1 MLIEVITV
9 PVSDAEKAK
18 EFYVEKLG
26 FNMDGDWKIEG
37 KRFIQLTPH
46 GSGCSIAIG
55 EGITEAKPG
64 SIDSIMLVVKDID
77 SLHKELVSK
86 GVEVTAPEKMPW
98 GATHMYFS
106 DPDGNKWQIQQK
118 PPVEK

>member
-9 PVSDAEKAK
+9 PVSDIEKAK
-18 EFYVEKLG
+18 EFYEKKLS
-26 FNMDGDWKIEG
+26 FHVDGDWSVDN
-37 KRFIQLTPH
+37 KRFVQLTPV
-46 GSGCSIAIG
+46 GSSCSIAIG
-55 EGITEAKPG
+55 EGITQAKPG
-64 SIDSIMLVVKDID
+64 SVDSIMLVVKDITAV
-77 SLHKELVSK
+77 HATLVEK

-118 PPVEK
+118 PPVQE